1 MKKNGLKKVVAI
13 CLATVMATTNL
24 PAQQMGTIT
33 HIAFAKTT
41 SAKTQAVANAQ
52 LNKTSVFVNVGK
64 TVTLTRLDVS
74 KNTSLGELICDS
86 NVKVTGMD
94 ESSIDGVN
102 DDIVQ

>member
-1 MKKNGLKKVVAI
+1 MKKKMLTLL
-13 CLATVMATTNL
+13 LAFMIAVNFTTPATT
-24 PAQQMGTIT
+24 
-33 HIAFAKTT
+33 
-41 SAKTQAVANAQ
+41 QAATNVQ

-94 ESSIDGVN
+94 ESSIDRVN